1 MKCARSIVGECLASK
16 SGAKL
21 PPSSI
26 DQGGGKRRAVEQGKQ
41 LGRPKVGD
49 AVEKRISK
57 LLRAGV
63 SIAQTARSC
72 RVGHSTVQ
80 RVKAAL

>member
-1 MKCARSIVGECLASK
+1 MIIAT
-16 SGAKL
+16 
-21 PPSSI
+21 
-26 DQGGGKRRAVEQGKQ
+26 DQGGGKRRAVGQGKQ

-57 LLRAGV
+57 LLRDGV
-63 SIAQTARSC
+63 SIAQTARTC

-80 RVKAAL
+80 QIIRAEIRQ